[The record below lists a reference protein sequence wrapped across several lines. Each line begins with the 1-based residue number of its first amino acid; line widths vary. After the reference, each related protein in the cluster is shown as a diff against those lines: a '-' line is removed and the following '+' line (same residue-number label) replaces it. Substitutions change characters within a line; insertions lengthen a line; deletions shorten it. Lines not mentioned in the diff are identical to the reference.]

1 MCAKY
6 FHSPKRPL
14 SDSLEHQAPARYCR
28 SKTRLKKR
36 GSLNILIVDDS
47 RLLRL
52 SNERTLVKAGHN
64 VTSAEDGE
72 AGLRLALENK
82 PDIIVLDMMLPKLS
96 GPDVLRALRQNPDPS
111 NIPVL
116 VLSGLPQCNESKLI
130 SEGATAY
137 FQKSGLLVENGP
149 SLFLE
154 EVERLLAKSVIAKAA
169 AAGR

>member
-1 MCAKY
+1 
-6 FHSPKRPL
+6 
-14 SDSLEHQAPARYCR
+14 
-28 SKTRLKKR
+28 
-36 GSLNILIVDDS
+36 LNILIVDDS

-72 AGLRLALENK
+72 SGLRLAFENK

-96 GPDVLRALRQNPDPS
+96 GQDVLRALRQNPDTS

>member
-1 MCAKY
+1 M
-6 FHSPKRPL
+6 
-14 SDSLEHQAPARYCR
+14 
-28 SKTRLKKR
+28 
-36 GSLNILIVDDS
+36 NILIVDDS

-52 SNERTLVKAGHN
+52 SNERTLVRAGHN

-96 GPDVLRALRQNPDPS
+96 GPDVLRALRQNPDTS